1 MLVQIAEAIEGWPC
15 EKISENWY
23 VNRNMWLPVTE
34 EFYDEMLGV
43 LPPEKMFN
51 GGFLVG
57 EPYSHERM
65 ENGKYA
71 ATYTAVVIVD
81 GKYYS
86 KHCFASSVENDY
98 AELKKHLQG

>member
-1 MLVQIAEAIEGWPC
+1 
-15 EKISENWY
+15 
-23 VNRNMWLPVTE
+23 MWLPVTE